1 MLFVN
6 SCRVQFKMIGVRN
19 KNIVYPE
26 LSYKITGLLFKTHNQ
41 LGRYCKEKQYQDI
54 IEEFLRGENL
64 KFEREKQIAISSG
77 SSGNIADFIIEN
89 KIILECKAKPFITK
103 QDYYQLLRYLKSSG
117 MRLGM
122 LVNFR
127 NRFLKPR
134 RILN

>member
-1 MLFVN
+1 
-6 SCRVQFKMIGVRN
+6 MIRMRN
-19 KNIVYPE
+19 KIIYPE
-26 LSYKITGLLFKTHNQ
+26 LSYKITGILFKAHNE

-54 IEEFLRGENL
+54 IEELFKKENVN
-64 KFEREKQIAISSG
+64 FGREKEILVSEDVC
-77 SSGNIADFIIEN
+77 GNKADFIIEN

-103 QDYYQLLRYLKSSG
+103 QDYYQLLRYLKASN
-117 MRLGM
+117 MRLGL

>member
-1 MLFVN
+1 MVG
-6 SCRVQFKMIGVRN
+6 IRN
-19 KNIVYPE
+19 KNILYPE
-26 LSYKITGLLFKTHNQ
+26 LSYKITGLLFETHNQ

-54 IEEFLRGENL
+54 IEELLRKENL
-64 KFEREKQIAISSG
+64 KFEREKQIPISEEN
-77 SSGNIADFIIEN
+77 SGNIVDFIIEN

-103 QDYYQLLRYLKSSG
+103 QDYYQLLRYLKASDI
-117 MRLGM
+117 RLGL